1 MKQSLWLV
9 GVYGLILAC
18 GAGTAAAARAGAG
31 ASAAAGAG
39 AAKAPATQPGVT
51 ETLADGSVEFVRPAD
66 WEEAKRNRTPLR
78 AAWVSP
84 KPDRKGMILVEV
96 WPDGEITESTG
107 PKTVSKLRV
116 DRRKQPGVQVVVEA
130 ELEKDPRFAMRIRE
144 KYQHNADGTVEDV
157 LRLARK
163 VGGRVV
169 MVTVWSK
176 SPEDARDKEI
186 HAAGE
191 AVMLSAKPAKK

>member
-1 MKQSLWLV
+1 MKQSLWTV
-9 GVYGLILAC
+9 GVCSLFLAC
-18 GAGTAAAARAGAG
+18 GAAAAP
-31 ASAAAGAG
+31 G
-39 AAKAPATQPGVT
+39 AAKAPATQPGVK
-51 ETLADGSVEFVRPAD
+51 ETLADGTVEFTRPGD
-66 WEEAKRNRTPLR
+66 WKEAKKNRTPLR

-84 KPDRKGMILVEV
+84 DHKGMILVEV
-96 WPDGEITESTG
+96 WPEGEITQTTG

-116 DRRKQPGVQVVVEA
+116 DRRKQANVQVVKEA
-130 ELEKDPRFAMRIRE
+130 ELEKDPRFAMRIHE
-144 KYQHNADGTVEDV
+144 KYQHKADSTVDDV

-191 AVMLSAKPAKK
+191 AIMLSAKPAKK

>member
-18 GAGTAAAARAGAG
+18 GAGTATAAAAS
-31 ASAAAGAG
+31 ASAAAGAK
-39 AAKAPATQPGVT
+39 APAPATQPGVK
-51 ETLADGSVEFVRPAD
+51 ETLADGAVEFARPAD
-66 WEEAKRNRTPLR
+66 WEEAKKNRTPLR
-78 AAWVSP
+78 AAWVS
-84 KPDRKGMILVEV
+84 PDRKGMILVEV
-96 WPDGEITESTG
+96 WPEGDLTDSTVQ
-107 PKTVSKLRV
+107 KTISKLRV
-116 DRRKQPGVQVVVEA
+116 DRRKQPGVQIVKEA
-130 ELEKDPRFAMRIRE
+130 ELEKDPRFPMRIRE
-144 KYQHNADGTVEDV
+144 TYQHKGDGTVDDV

-163 VGGRVV
+163 VGGRVA